1 MSMLCTLTDVKTI
14 LGIPQG
20 DTSQDDKLTLYIKS
34 ASAKIEGYLGYSL
47 GFGTYTEELHCVDNR
62 QLLPLNHFPLRTVT
76 VVTANGVTVDDY
88 KIIPEYARWGRLY
101 RGEGWTGPCYTRG
114 FTHDIVA
121 GAWDIKVSYSAG
133 YYLPG
138 QQGYVE
144 GSETALP
151 YDIVSAC
158 MQMVQ
163 LRYTYD
169 VNGAIGVKSHH
180 EGNISDTFGDSSC
193 DAGMTKG
200 IKEMLASYVYYG
212 VA

>member
-1 MSMLCTLTDVKTI
+1 MSMLCTLTDVKVL
-14 LGIPQG
+14 LGIPAE
-20 DTSQDDKLTLYIKS
+20 DTTKDAKLTLFIKS

-47 GFGTYTEELHCVDNR
+47 AYGTYTEELHSVDNR
-62 QLLPLNHFPLRTVT
+62 QLLQLNHFPLRAVT
-76 VVTANGVTVDDY
+76 GVTANGVAVDDY

-138 QQGYVE
+138 TQGYVE

-151 YDIVSAC
+151 YDIVAAC

-163 LRYTYD
+163 LRYVYD
-169 VNGAIGVKSHH
+169 ESGAVGVKSHH
-180 EGNISDTFGDSSC
+180 EGNISDTFGDASC
-193 DAGMTKG
+193 DAGLTTG
-200 IKEMLASYVYYG
+200 IKEMLASYVWYG